1 MTRHPE
7 RSTAQSCTTCPWG
20 LQAAEAYDQ
29 MAGRMIPAAG
39 ASGAPRRALGRAAP
53 PSAGPHTAAGKE
65 AGQ

>member
-29 MAGRMIPAAG
+29 MAGRMIHAAE
-39 ASGAPRRALGRAAP
+39 ASAAQQRARIHTAP
-53 PSAGPHTAAGKE
+53 PGTGPRAAAGKE